1 MIWKSRKLLKYC
13 KYLSKIFCLLNVIF
27 GYFAVGMIYTIIYLL
42 GSLKETWKLKT
53 KIGSWVL
60 IKRISWE
67 VNPTTIM
74 NLFMSV
80 IVIAI
85 TNNHWKT
92 CSPWLMVNESL
103 RHNFLGGVKKGWYV
117 CEQVIWCINCKFI
130 WDVKYVKLL
139 MSSIVWQCCR
149 NDEIFLLCW
158 YNYLLLPVL
167 EVLLFTQKCLLSLLF
182 WM

>member
-42 GSLKETWKLKT
+42 GSLNETWKLKT

-60 IKRISWE
+60 IKRRSWE

-149 NDEIFLLCW
+149 NDEIFLCW